1 MRYFDG
7 GHRAYQPLG
16 QPKSGVGGTGM
27 TKSEVVDA
35 FIRGDLD
42 RRGFIKKL
50 TAVGVSSAAAMAYAT
65 TLVQDV
71 AASPSGNGTG
81 FITRGFLQDEDYG
94 LAVPIEDVPAAI
106 AALASETDEI
116 ADTLS
121 ALIANFTPA
130 DFTDAGLDDADAEV
144 LETIQSQLLEQAAAI
159 AAFTGAPAAAE
170 QAETSVDVATGT
182 LVEGLTVVAQELNEL
197 ASGYAALIPA
207 LEDPEARELFT
218 QIAIAVGRFAAL
230 VSYMAGLDPVPS
242 AFEQPVAPT
251 DVDD

>member
-1 MRYFDG
+1 
-7 GHRAYQPLG
+7 
-16 QPKSGVGGTGM
+16 M

-50 TAVGVSSAAAMAYAT
+50 TAVGVSSAAAMTYAA

-81 FITRGFLQDEDYG
+81 FITRGFMQDDVYG

-106 AALASETDEI
+106 AALSSETVEI
-116 ADTLS
+116 ADTLA
-121 ALIANFTPA
+121 ALIANFTA
-130 DFTDAGLDDADAEV
+130 DDFTNAGLDDADAEV
-144 LETIQSQLLEQAAAI
+144 LQTIQSQLLEQAAAI

-182 LVEGLTVVAQELNEL
+182 LIDALTIVAQGLDEL

-207 LEDPEARELFT
+207 LEDPAALELFT

-230 VSYMAGLDPVPS
+230 TSDMAGLDPVPS
-242 AFEQPVAPT
+242 AFEEPLAPT
-251 DVDD
+251 DVND